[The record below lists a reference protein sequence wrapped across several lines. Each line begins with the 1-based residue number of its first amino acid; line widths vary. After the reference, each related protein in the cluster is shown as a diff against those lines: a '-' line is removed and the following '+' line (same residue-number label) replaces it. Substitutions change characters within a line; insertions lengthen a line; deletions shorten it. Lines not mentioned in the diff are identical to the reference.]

1 MFLVWPCVC
10 SVFFSVLP
18 AFTCPFLFLFH
29 SICSLH
35 ACRARPRGPASRLP
49 TFPPV
54 RARRRV
60 HRVYSDTADSAAT
73 PPDSHAPR
81 RGPIVWRSRSD
92 HAPPRPWLA
101 AARYTF
107 DFDWLRVTT
116 RQIAQN
122 FVSVFFVFFPVLS
135 AEASLLAAAQRSD
148 WSSSH
153 CSRSCRRPF
162 LRSSVRSF
170 SSSTQPRCCQVSFQK
185 LGMLELCG
193 TARGSRT
200 SGFGVRCTGTERF
213 CSPGRVVSARLGC
226 VGDVCWF
233 IWGHSEPSHSCVCAR
248 AWAVPTVAS
257 LQCIAHRCRNFT
269 DVFFVLVQLMLS
281 APCRRLISRT
291 GWMIWLILMFSSGS
305 QRRCVQ
311 FVSLACDSE
320 ASSLSFTWH
329 VLTVL

>member
-10 SVFFSVLP
+10 SVFSSVLP

-54 RARRRV
+54 RARRWV

-81 RGPIVWRSRSD
+81 RGPIAWRSRSD

-116 RQIAQN
+116 RQTALN

-148 WSSSH
+148 WSSSS
-153 CSRSCRRPF
+153 CTRSCRRPF
-162 LRSSVRSF
+162 LHSSVRSF

-200 SGFGVRCTGTERF
+200 SGFGVR
-213 CSPGRVVSARLGC
+213 GRSGSAAPVGLFRLGSA
-226 VGDVCWF
+226 GLCWRCLLVYLRSQ
-233 IWGHSEPSHSCVCAR
+233 WTQSLLCVCAR

-281 APCRRLISRT
+281 VPCRRLISRT
-291 GWMIWLILMFSSGS
+291 GLTDLIDFDIFERLSASLCSVCFFGLWQWS
-305 QRRCVQ
+305 Q
-311 FVSLACDSE
+311 
-320 ASSLSFTWH
+320 
-329 VLTVL
+329 

>member
-10 SVFFSVLP
+10 SVFSSVLP

-54 RARRRV
+54 RARRWV

-81 RGPIVWRSRSD
+81 RGPIAWRSRSD

-116 RQIAQN
+116 RQTALN

-148 WSSSH
+148 WSSSS
-153 CSRSCRRPF
+153 CTRSCRRPF
-162 LRSSVRSF
+162 LHSSVRSF

-200 SGFGVRCTGTERF
+200 SGFGVR
-213 CSPGRVVSARLGC
+213 GRSGSAAPVGLFRLGSARLGWA
-226 VGDVCWF
+226 VLALSAGL
-233 IWGHSEPSHSCVCAR
+233 SEVTVNPVTPVCAR
-248 AWAVPTVAS
+248 AREQYQQLHPCSAS
-257 LQCIAHRCRNFT
+257 LTAAETLQ
-269 DVFFVLVQLMLS
+269 
-281 APCRRLISRT
+281 
-291 GWMIWLILMFSSGS
+291 MFSLFWYSWCF
-305 QRRCVQ
+305 RFRV
-311 FVSLACDSE
+311 VD
-320 ASSLSFTWH
+320 
-329 VLTVL
+329 

>member
-10 SVFFSVLP
+10 SVFSSVLP

-54 RARRRV
+54 RARRWV

-81 RGPIVWRSRSD
+81 RGPIAWRSRSD

-116 RQIAQN
+116 RQTALN

-148 WSSSH
+148 WSSSS
-153 CSRSCRRPF
+153 CTRSCRRPF
-162 LRSSVRSF
+162 LHSF

-200 SGFGVRCTGTERF
+200 SGFGVR
-213 CSPGRVVSARLGC
+213 GRSGSAAPVGLFRLGSARLGC
-226 VGDVCWF
+226 VGAVCWF

-281 APCRRLISRT
+281 VPCRRFDWFWYFRAALSVVVFSLFL
-291 GWMIWLILMFSSGS
+291 WLVTVKPVVWVSPGMFSLFSNT
-305 QRRCVQ
+305 
-311 FVSLACDSE
+311 D
-320 ASSLSFTWH
+320 
-329 VLTVL
+329 

>member
-10 SVFFSVLP
+10 SVFSSVLP

-54 RARRRV
+54 RARRWV

-81 RGPIVWRSRSD
+81 RGPIAWRSRSD

-116 RQIAQN
+116 RQTALN

-148 WSSSH
+148 WSSSS
-153 CSRSCRRPF
+153 CTRSCRRPF
-162 LRSSVRSF
+162 LHSF

-200 SGFGVRCTGTERF
+200 SGFGVRGRSGSA
-213 CSPGRVVSARLGC
+213 SPVGLFRLGSAGLCWRCLLVYLRSQWTQSLLC
-226 VGDVCWF
+226 VRARV
-233 IWGHSEPSHSCVCAR
+233 SSTNSCIP
-248 AWAVPTVAS
+248 AVHRSPLQKLYRCFLCFGTVDAFGS
-257 LQCIAHRCRNFT
+257 
-269 DVFFVLVQLMLS
+269 VS
-281 APCRRLISRT
+281 S
-291 GWMIWLILMFSSGS
+291 IWLILIFSSGS
-305 QRRCVQ
+305 QRCCVQ

>member
-10 SVFFSVLP
+10 SVFSSVLP

-54 RARRRV
+54 RARRWV

-81 RGPIVWRSRSD
+81 RGPIAWRSRSD

-116 RQIAQN
+116 RQTALN

-148 WSSSH
+148 WSSSS
-153 CSRSCRRPF
+153 CTRSCRRPF
-162 LRSSVRSF
+162 LHSSVCSF

-200 SGFGVRCTGTERF
+200 SGFGVRGRSGSA
-213 CSPGRVVSARLGC
+213 SPVGLFRLGSAGLCWRCLLVYLRSQWTQSLLC
-226 VGDVCWF
+226 VR
-233 IWGHSEPSHSCVCAR
+233 AR

-281 APCRRLISRT
+281 VPCRRLISRT
-291 GWMIWLILMFSSGS
+291 GLTDLIDFDIFERLSASLCSVCFFGLWQWS
-305 QRRCVQ
+305 Q
-311 FVSLACDSE
+311 
-320 ASSLSFTWH
+320 
-329 VLTVL
+329 

>member
-1 MFLVWPCVC
+1 MPVTRCFWCVC

-81 RGPIVWRSRSD
+81 RGPIAWRSRSD

-116 RQIAQN
+116 RQTALN

-148 WSSSH
+148 WSSSR
-153 CSRSCRRPF
+153 CTRSCRRPF
-162 LRSSVRSF
+162 LHSSVRSF

-200 SGFGVRCTGTERF
+200 SGDGAVLQPRSGCFG
-213 CSPGRVVSARLGC
+213 SARLGC
-226 VGDVCWF
+226 VGAVCWF

-248 AWAVPTVAS
+248 A
-257 LQCIAHRCRNFT
+257 R
-269 DVFFVLVQLMLS
+269 
-281 APCRRLISRT
+281 
-291 GWMIWLILMFSSGS
+291 
-305 QRRCVQ
+305 
-311 FVSLACDSE
+311 
-320 ASSLSFTWH
+320 ASSTNSCIPAVHRSPLQKLYRCF
-329 VLTVL
+329 LCFGTVDAFG